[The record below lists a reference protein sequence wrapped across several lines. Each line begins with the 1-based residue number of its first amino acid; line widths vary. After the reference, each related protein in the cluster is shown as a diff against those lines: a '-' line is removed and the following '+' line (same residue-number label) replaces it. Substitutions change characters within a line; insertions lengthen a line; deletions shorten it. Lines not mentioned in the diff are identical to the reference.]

1 MPAFDHRDPG
11 TSAAAWATRLH
22 DLDLS
27 TWDGWRSASGVV
39 VLSPHP
45 DDESL
50 GVGGLIAAAA
60 AAGIPVQVLLVTLGE
75 GSHPDSPTRTPAEL
89 APIREA
95 EFVDALGRLHP
106 GVGYDILRIPDG
118 GLDGQRPRIAEAL
131 RAAVGAAGEAPL
143 IVAPWRG
150 DGHRDHRVAGELATA
165 LATELDLAL
174 AEFPI
179 WLWHW
184 ADTDDE
190 TLPWADARTVGLDAD
205 AHGAKIAAMDAYPSQ
220 TEPLSAAPGDEAIV
234 DHHHLQHYARRF
246 EVVFPNARAL
256 ELGAAGRVGAGQD
269 GRALDAG
276 STQVSGAGSTQAFG
290 GGLTHVSGSGS
301 TQVSGAGS
309 TPGSDAGSTQIFGAA
324 LTQASDAAST
334 PASGGAP
341 ARVSDSVDEGSSRSQ
356 QSFDDHYREHPD
368 GWDFGSWY
376 EERKRQV
383 LLAALPRPR
392 YGAVLELGCATGV
405 LTGRLAERSDD
416 VLGIDIVDAPLKLA
430 RRAVPSA
437 RFERRTLP
445 DEWPAGSFDLVVV
458 SEVGYYLSE
467 TDLERLIDRILGS
480 LASGGSVVACHWR
493 HPDDH
498 ATTSAALVHQRLL
511 ERWPGRRSV
520 RHEEDD
526 FLLDVLVDASEL
538 NVAAHEGLTG

>member
-22 DLDLS
+22 ELDLQA
-27 TWDGWRSASGVV
+27 WDGWRGATGIV

-60 AAGIPVQVLLVTLGE
+60 GADIPVHVLLVTLGE
-75 GSHPDSPTRTPAEL
+75 GSHPDSPTTTAEAL

-106 GVGYDILRIPDG
+106 EVRHEVLRIPDG
-118 GLDGQRPRIAEAL
+118 GLDAERPRIAEAL
-131 RAAVGAAGEAPL
+131 RAAVAGAGAEPL

-184 ADTDDE
+184 AATDDDS
-190 TLPWADARTVGLDAD
+190 LPWSEARAVALDA
-205 AHGAKIAAMDAYPSQ
+205 ASHGAKIAAMDAYPSQ
-220 TEPLSAAPGDEAIV
+220 TEPLSDAPGDEAIV

-246 EVVFPNARAL
+246 EVLFPNERAL
-256 ELGAAGRVGAGQD
+256 RLG
-269 GRALDAG
+269 
-276 STQVSGAGSTQAFG
+276 
-290 GGLTHVSGSGS
+290 
-301 TQVSGAGS
+301 
-309 TPGSDAGSTQIFGAA
+309 TPGASIAPGSSDVVDPS
-324 LTQASDAAST
+324 
-334 PASGGAP
+334 PANGDDRS
-341 ARVSDSVDEGSSRSQ
+341 RSRSQ
-356 QSFDDHYREHPD
+356 ASFDDHYRDHPH

-376 EERKRQV
+376 EERKRRV
-383 LLAALPRPR
+383 LLAALPRAR
-392 YGAVLELGCATGV
+392 YGSILELGCATGV
-405 LTGRLAERSDD
+405 LTGRLAERGDD
-416 VLGIDIVDAPLKLA
+416 VLGIDIAEAPLEAA
-430 RRAVPSA
+430 RQDVPSA
-437 RFERRTLP
+437 RFERMTVP
-445 DEWPAGSFDLVVV
+445 EEWPDGAFDLVVV

-467 TDLERLIDRILGS
+467 ADLERVIGRILGS
-480 LASGGSVVACHWR
+480 LAPGGSVVACHWR

-498 ATTSAALVHQRLL
+498 AATSAAHVHRRLL
-511 ERWPGRRSV
+511 DRWPGRRAV
-520 RHEEDD
+520 QHVDDD
-526 FLLDVLVDASEL
+526 FLLDVLVATDEPS
-538 NVAAHEGLTG
+538 VAAREGLTG